1 VTSPSFDTTDAAI
14 YAHAAQR
21 ARALAGSLTD
31 TLAAQLA
38 DDLDIFARTVLS
50 ELASLHA
57 DTPAERRRA
66 IEASHAVIV
75 RAAELLDV
83 TMADAIALQRSLA
96 FTDVLAIQ
104 QEASALAA
112 RSAGASFG
120 AIRIPRLNLYAVYN
134 GNAYDWRTTLRSHID
149 NAAAELDRLIR
160 TALLQ
165 GIRPADLARQLRPYV
180 QGAETFYQAFKG
192 RDEAVTAMRK
202 AWTQLPEDLRGAA
215 KTIHYNARRIAESEM
230 HTAYGNAVKTSGLAD
245 PLVEGYVWTLSPD
258 RGNTRIPDVCDE
270 LATNDFYGGGPGWYP
285 KTQVPDWGHPFCRCS
300 LRPTLRPFANAGDPL
315 PDYRRTLDPARL
327 SILNAATPR
336 AAERI
341 REQLQALLTDA
352 EAPLSPAERALLAH
366 GTAVAKSWHRLAH
379 AH

>member
-1 VTSPSFDTTDAAI
+1 VTSPNFDTTDAAI

-50 ELASLHA
+50 ELSALHA
-57 DTPAERRRA
+57 DTPLERRRA

-75 RAAELLDV
+75 RSAQLLDA
-83 TMADAIALQRSLA
+83 TMAGAIAAQRALA
-96 FTDVLAIQ
+96 FTDVLRIQ
-104 QEASALAA
+104 SEASALAA
-112 RSAGASFG
+112 QSAGASFG
-120 AIRIPRLNLYAVYN
+120 VIRIPRLNLYAVYN

-165 GIRPADLARQLRPYV
+165 GIRSADLARSLRPYV
-180 QGAETFYQAFKG
+180 QGAETFYQAFRG
-192 RDEAVTAMRK
+192 RDEAVQAMRK

-245 PLVEGYVWTLSPD
+245 PLVDGYVWTLSPD
-258 RGNTRIPDVCDE
+258 RGSTRIPDVCDE
-270 LATNDFYGGGPGWYP
+270 LATVDFYGGGPGWYP
-285 KTQVPDWGHPFCRCS
+285 KTQVPDFPHPFCRCA
-300 LRPTLRPFANAGDPL
+300 LYPTLRPFANAGDPL
-315 PDYRRTLDPARL
+315 PDDLRTLDPAL
-327 SILNAATPR
+327 LPILNAATPR

-341 REQLQALLTDA
+341 REQLARLLDDA